1 MATEQENLDN
11 MIYKIQETLGINIDP
26 SSFDYEFLS
35 ILNQLSTYADKKS
48 LEFLNAHTFENLKND
63 NLDSFLN
70 YFNLYRIKGNNNDV
84 YEFELIYNSFQE
96 NISIKD
102 KAIFSY
108 NNEYYINIKKT
119 IINKDNT
126 ILYAQK
132 IFNNV
137 SIDSPVFSINGLL
150 IFGKSSIEVDDT
162 KYDIS
167 YELPKKLKLISVKI
181 SPNEQESD
189 LSFLERSKSILQN
202 FGYSNLKKIE
212 LMLLK
217 DSRIKSV
224 YIDDQNGYA
233 NIVIFPNNLSEI
245 DDIIKYNNYVVDYF
259 KSSNINLLK
268 PNVVEI
274 HVDGIKSQ
282 IFLRDDYET
291 IISII
296 KTTLNET
303 LNLLKSDSNQN
314 LILSKSDIVYSIQ
327 TSLDNYDNSSLNI
340 DYSQINVSARYY
352 FRTNYKV
359 PITIEN
365 IYDKKNID
373 KTDVITI
380 GFIE

>member
-11 MIYKIQETLGINIDP
+11 IIYKIQETLGINIDT

-70 YFNLYRIKGNNNDV
+70 YFNLYRIKGNNNDI

-150 IFGKSSIEVDDT
+150 IFDKSSIEVDDT

-189 LSFLERSKSILQN
+189 LSFIERSKSILQN

-224 YIDDQNGYA
+224 YIDDQNGYT

-268 PNVVEI
+268 PNVIEI
-274 HVDGIKSQ
+274 HIDGIKSQ

-340 DYSQINVSARYY
+340 DYSQINVSSRYY